1 MNPFPQRA
9 ASRGFTLIEML
20 VVIAI
25 IAILAGIL
33 LPAFANAKKKAK
45 IGQAKSEM
53 ANLETAIKAYES
65 EYSRMPMH
73 KDGEKAAQGNTTYP
87 DFTFGTA
94 NAQGYSG
101 APIATGI
108 GGMTETN
115 NSVIMSILMNRDE
128 SVNKNYARNPRK
140 IPFFEGKNAAVTDPG
155 IGPDLVF
162 RDPWGSPYIIS
173 LDLNDDNKTFDGFYR
188 KVGGDGLTQEGTEW
202 VANRPVMI
210 WSLGMDK
217 EADINVGS
225 KVGVNQ
231 DNVVSWR

>member
-1 MNPFPQRA
+1 
-9 ASRGFTLIEML
+9 
-20 VVIAI
+20 
-25 IAILAGIL
+25 
-33 LPAFANAKKKAK
+33 
-45 IGQAKSEM
+45 
-53 ANLETAIKAYES
+53 
-65 EYSRMPMH
+65 
-73 KDGEKAAQGNTTYP
+73 
-87 DFTFGTA
+87 
-94 NAQGYSG
+94 
-101 APIATGI
+101 
-108 GGMTETN
+108 
-115 NSVIMSILMNRDE
+115 MNR
-128 SVNKNYARNPRK
+128 SPQSSAARNPRK

-217 EADINVGS
+217 QADINVGS
-225 KVGVNQ
+225 KIGVNQ